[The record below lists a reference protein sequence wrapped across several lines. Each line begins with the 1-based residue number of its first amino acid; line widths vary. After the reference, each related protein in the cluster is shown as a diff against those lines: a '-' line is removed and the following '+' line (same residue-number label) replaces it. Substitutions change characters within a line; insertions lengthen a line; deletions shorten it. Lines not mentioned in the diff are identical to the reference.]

1 MEPNELKNLADAQF
15 ARTTFLNNLKETYD
29 SKLTVAHRGGTF
41 LAKPELISFLNSWGE
56 PEVHVED
63 MYSNPVLVNRTELLN
78 QVKLA
83 YRQASVHW
91 ATEVQRVN
99 VIQRPTDV

>member
-1 MEPNELKNLADAQF
+1 MEPDELKNLADAQF

-41 LAKPELISFLNSWGE
+41 VAKPELIAFLNSWGE
-56 PEVHVED
+56 EEIHVED
-63 MYSNPVLVNRTELLN
+63 VYNNPILANRKELLE

-91 ATEVQRVN
+91 ASEVQRVN
-99 VIQRPTDV
+99 MIQRPTDV